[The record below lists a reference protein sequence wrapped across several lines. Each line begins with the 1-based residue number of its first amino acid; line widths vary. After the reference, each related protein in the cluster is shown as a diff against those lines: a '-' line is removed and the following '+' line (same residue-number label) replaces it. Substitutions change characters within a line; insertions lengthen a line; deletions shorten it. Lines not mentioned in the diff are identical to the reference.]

1 MFIKKY
7 GLIPYYQKNGS
18 LHRGSVL
25 SIQFTEQFIDQIALE
40 KTLLAS
46 NYAGQVMQQ
55 LPGLWQQDYAKDQFL
70 TPLSREHVQQLVQQ
84 ALADKLDDH
93 SWMKSLRQ
101 LRARL
106 MLRWIWQDAN
116 QLTNVI
122 DLTRELSDFAD
133 ICIEQ
138 AVSFA
143 RKPLIEKYG
152 EPIGDDGKVQD
163 LIVIGMGKLGAR
175 ELNLSSDID
184 LIFAF
189 DEPGET
195 NGKRQ
200 IDNQQFC
207 VQWGQAVIKL
217 LDQVTSDG
225 FVFRVDMRLRP
236 WGDGSALALSHSALE
251 RYLAQH
257 GREWERYAWIK
268 ARAITGGA
276 AGQLLLKM
284 TQPFVYRRYV
294 DYSAFAAMRE
304 MKAMIVREVQ
314 RRNTRDDVKLG
325 DGGIREIEFIV
336 QVFQLIY
343 GGSRKELQ
351 VRNCLLA
358 LQVLGRLGLIKLA
371 DVSALHAAYLF
382 LRRVEH
388 AIQALDDQQTQLL
401 PQQADSQQRIAQVL
415 GYSGWAGFTEQLQQ
429 IRQVVSIQFAALIS
443 DRVSPEQASDQQD
456 LSTQLES
463 RLGDAAR
470 QQLQAFWHS
479 NALKKL
485 PDTARQRL
493 DMLWPRLL
501 AVLLKKQD
509 AETPLLRLIPL
520 IESILRRSVYLVL
533 LIENQGALQRLV
545 DIVATSPWISQELS
559 RYPVL
564 LDEFLSTNFELPAKA
579 DLLDN
584 LRQQLLRVELDDIEE
599 QLRVLRL
606 FKKSQVLAVAASD
619 VLAERPLMK
628 VSDALTDIA
637 EVVVQTALQLAIQVV
652 AARHGFPQARDGTRL
667 SMEQPAFAVIGYG
680 KLGGIEL
687 GYGSDLDLVFVHG
700 AEEQSDTDGA
710 KSVSGMEFCV
720 KVAQK
725 LMALLTTQTLDGRAY
740 EVDMRLRPSGDA
752 GVLVS
757 SIGAF
762 ESYQKKSAWLWE
774 HQALVRARS
783 IAGDTQ
789 LCQQFEQIRRTVL
802 TQPRDQHEVRT
813 EVKNM
818 RQKMKDHL
826 GSTKE
831 QQKAGIFHLKQDA
844 GGIVDIEFMAQYAV
858 LAWSGT
864 NPDLARFSDNVRILD
879 DTATAGCLSRS
890 NAEAL
895 TQAYLRERT
904 ESHRLALAQRS
915 MQVNAADWHDTRKV
929 VCNLWQQLID
939 PATTLPDD

>member
-1 MFIKKY
+1 M
-7 GLIPYYQKNGS
+7 
-18 LHRGSVL
+18 L
-25 SIQFTEQFIDQIALE
+25 STEQFINQVALQ

-46 NYAGQVMQQ
+46 NYAQQVMQQ
-55 LPGLWQQDYAKDQFL
+55 LPDQWQHDYAQDQYAAGL
-70 TPLSREHVQQLVQQ
+70 TREHIQQLVQLE
-84 ALADKLDDH
+84 LADKPDEYG
-93 SWMKSLRQ
+93 WMKALRQ
-101 LRARL
+101 LRARM

-116 QLTNVI
+116 QLTNVV
-122 DLTRELSDFAD
+122 DLTRELADFAD
-133 ICIEQ
+133 ACIEQ

-152 EPIGDDGKVQD
+152 EPIGEDGKVQE
-163 LIVIGMGKLGAR
+163 LIVIGMGKLGAK

-200 IDNQQFC
+200 IDNLQFC
-207 VQWGQAVIKL
+207 VQWGQSVIRL
-217 LDQVTSDG
+217 LDQVTADG

-236 WGDGSALALSHSALE
+236 WGDGSALAISHTALE

-268 ARAITGGA
+268 ARAITGGS
-276 AGQLLLKM
+276 AGDYLLKM

-351 VRNCLLA
+351 VRNCLRA
-358 LQVLGRLGLIKLA
+358 LQVLGRLGLIKMQ
-371 DVSALHAAYLF
+371 DVDALQQAYLF

-401 PQQADSQQRIAQVL
+401 PQQPESQQRIAHIL
-415 GYSGWAGFTEQLQQ
+415 GFAGWSEFSRQLQQ
-429 IRQVVSIQFAALIS
+429 VRQVVSSQFAALIS
-443 DRVSPEQASDQQD
+443 ERINQQQTDDQQD
-456 LSTQLES
+456 FNSSLDS
-463 RLGDAAR
+463 RLGEESR
-470 QQLQAFWHS
+470 QQLHAFWHS
-479 NALKKL
+479 NALKKM
-485 PDTARQRL
+485 PEAARQRL
-493 DMLWPRLL
+493 DMFWPRLL
-501 AVLLKKQD
+501 EVLLKKQD
-509 AETPLLRLIPL
+509 VETPLLRLIPL
-520 IESILRRSVYLVL
+520 IESILRRSVYLVM
-533 LIENQGALQRLV
+533 LIENQGALHRLV
-545 DIVATSPWISQELS
+545 DIVAVSPWISQELT

-579 DLLDN
+579 DLQDN

-599 QLRVLRL
+599 QMRVLRL
-606 FKKSQVLAVAASD
+606 FKKSHVLAVAASD

-628 VSDALTDIA
+628 VSDSLTYIA
-637 EVVVQTALQLAIQVV
+637 EVVVQSALQLAIKMI
-652 AARHGFPQARDGTRL
+652 AARHGFPQRKNGDRL
-667 SMEQPAFAVIGYG
+667 SAEQPAFSVIGYG

-687 GYGSDLDLVFVHG
+687 GYGSDLDLVFVHDV
-700 AEEQSDTDGA
+700 EEQSETNG
-710 KSVSGMEFCV
+710 KKQISGMEFCV
-720 KVAQK
+720 RVAQK

-757 SIGAF
+757 SINAF

-783 IAGDTQ
+783 IAGDMA
-789 LCQQFEQIRRTVL
+789 LCQQFEQIRCAIL
-802 TQPRDQHEVRT
+802 TQPREQAEVQL

-818 RQKMKDHL
+818 RQKMRDHL
-826 GSTKE
+826 GSSAE

-879 DTATAGCLSRS
+879 DAATAGCLSRS
-890 NAEAL
+890 DADAL

-915 MQVNAADWHDTRKV
+915 LQVPAADWQDTRKV
-929 VCNLWQQLID
+929 VSNLWQQLID
-939 PATTLPDD
+939 PATPLLDA

>member
-1 MFIKKY
+1 MLSTQQ
-7 GLIPYYQKNGS
+7 LIDP
-18 LHRGSVL
+18 V
-25 SIQFTEQFIDQIALE
+25 ALE

-46 NYAGQVMQQ
+46 NYAQLVMQQ
-55 LPGLWQQDYAKDQFL
+55 LPEQWQHDYAQDQYLQPL
-70 TPLSREHVQQLVQQ
+70 TSEYIQQLVQQ
-84 ALADKLDDH
+84 ELAGKQDEY
-93 SWMKSLRQ
+93 SWMKALRQ

-116 QLTNVI
+116 QLTNVV
-122 DLTRELSDFAD
+122 DLTRELADFAD
-133 ICIEQ
+133 ACIEQ
-138 AVSFA
+138 AVGFA

-200 IDNQQFC
+200 IDNLQFF
-207 VQWGQAVIKL
+207 VQWGQAVIRL
-217 LDQVTSDG
+217 LDQVTADG

-236 WGDGSALALSHSALE
+236 WGDGSALALSHNALE

-276 AGQLLLKM
+276 AGEYLLKM

-314 RRNTRDDVKLG
+314 RRNTKDDVKLG

-358 LQVLGRLGLIKLA
+358 LQALGRHGLINQQ
-371 DVSALHAAYLF
+371 DVDALHTAYLF

-401 PQQADSQQRIAQVL
+401 PQQAASQQRIAHILGFADWTAFSEELEQV
-415 GYSGWAGFTEQLQQ
+415 
-429 IRQVVSIQFAALIS
+429 RQVVSTQFAALIS
-443 DRVSPEQASDQQD
+443 ERINVEPSSDGQQD
-456 LSTQLES
+456 LTGQLEN
-463 RLGDAAR
+463 RLSDDAK
-470 QQLQAFWHS
+470 QQLQAFWQG

-501 AVLLKKQD
+501 DVLLKKPD
-509 AETPLLRLIPL
+509 VETPLLRLIPL
-520 IESILRRSVYLVL
+520 IESILRRSVYLVM
-533 LIENQGALQRLV
+533 LIENQGALHRLV
-545 DIVATSPWISQELS
+545 DIVATSPWISQELTH
-559 RYPVL
+559 YPVL
-564 LDEFLSTNFELPAKA
+564 LDEFLSTNFELPTKA
-579 DLLDN
+579 DLQDN

-599 QLRVLRL
+599 QMRVLRL

-637 EVVVQTALQLAIQVV
+637 EVVVQAGLQLAINIV
-652 AARHGFPQARDGTRL
+652 AARHGFPRRKNADLLTA
-667 SMEQPAFAVIGYG
+667 EHPAFAVIGYG

-687 GYGSDLDLVFVHG
+687 GYGSDLDLVFVHEV
-700 AEEQSDTDGA
+700 EEQSETEGK
-710 KSVSGMEFCV
+710 KSVSGMEFGV
-720 KVAQK
+720 RVAQK

-757 SIGAF
+757 SINAF

-783 IAGDTQ
+783 IAGDVA
-789 LCQQFEQIRRTVL
+789 LCQQFEQIRRAIL
-802 TQPRDQHEVRT
+802 TQPRDPAEVQT

-826 GSTKE
+826 GSSAE

-879 DTATAGCLSRS
+879 DAATAGCLSRS
-890 NAEAL
+890 DADAL

-939 PATTLPDD
+939 PATGLLDD